1 MKSLEN
7 SKEAIIAEITKNFEP
22 LKTALE
28 NIGFTVKLTAYAG
41 RVDYRAGG
49 HVSIKSHLREWWG
62 CQFSLH
68 ATWNSGKIERIT
80 IKGRPMRTVT
90 LKFTEKAIPGILQRV
105 QASFDADVA
114 EEAKRKQDAAYG
126 DRWARQA
133 ILDTNGIDFP
143 DCMIPSWR
151 RDSEKNRQVVAIESL
166 HKGIPETPIGR
177 YFPEIDEK
185 ALAGTEGLTAAQ
197 LKYLAECLKK
207 LPTIA

>member
-1 MKSLEN
+1 MRQLEN
-7 SKEAIIAEITKNFEP
+7 SKEAIIAEITKGFEP
-22 LKTALE
+22 CKTALE
-28 NIGFTVKLTAYAG
+28 AAGFTVNLTAYAG

-49 HVSIKSHLREWWG
+49 HVSVKSHLREWWG

-68 ATWNSGKIERIT
+68 ATWNSGKVERIT

-90 LKFTEKAIPGILQRV
+90 LKFTEKAIPGIVERV

-114 EEAKRKQDAAYG
+114 QEAKRKQYAAYG

-133 ILDTNGIDFP
+133 IIDTKGIDFP

-151 RDSEKNRQVVAIESL
+151 RDAENNRQVVAIEAL

-177 YFPEIDEK
+177 YFPKIDERD
-185 ALAGTEGLTAAQ
+185 LCGSEGLTAAQ
-197 LKYLAECLKK
+197 LKYLCECLKK
-207 LPTIA
+207 LPTVV